1 MGIFA
6 RYREL
11 ASGIEKIACFRG
23 LDEVI
28 FSLRPQ
34 YEDGTIEILEIATEC
49 DVVILTE
56 TRFSNICE
64 LDDGKGKVG
73 CNLSAPA
80 DITLCMVRRVAENA

>member
-34 YEDGTIEILEIATEC
+34 YEDGAIEILEIAT
-49 DVVILTE
+49 T
-56 TRFSNICE
+56 
-64 LDDGKGKVG
+64 
-73 CNLSAPA
+73 AP
-80 DITLCMVRRVAENA
+80 